1 GREPAMTVAAVHRV
15 CARSERLAL
24 AAAVRRIAGVLAVD
38 PVRRDGQY
46 TLRVGGIA
54 GGRVLADLGPGSGAN
69 VRGAAGH
76 RGVVVAEL
84 GNRIGAVEFGPI
96 VDGQSGVVADDVDLG
111 VFDGSQAV
119 GDD

>member
-1 GREPAMTVAAVHRV
+1 
-15 CARSERLAL
+15 SERLAL

-38 PVRRDGQY
+38 HVRRDGQY
-46 TLRVGGIA
+46 TLRVSGIA
-54 GGRVLADLGPGSGAN
+54 IGRVLADLAHESGDK
-69 VRGAAGH
+69 VRGDAVHAV
-76 RGVVVAEL
+76 VVVAEL

-111 VFDGSQAV
+111 VFDGSRGV